1 MAAFIIFLVIV
12 MLSEIM
18 RHLFL
23 DKMKFTCQNPDC
35 GYDGYAKGK
44 EKGSLAMFSFLMIL
58 GAIPNVY
65 AAIVE
70 KESLLLLITGIIP
83 VSVYYIFK
91 GEIYYICP
99 KCRIKLQEEQA

>member
-44 EKGSLAMFSFLMIL
+44 EKGSLAMFSFLMIKIL
-58 GAIPNVY
+58 NIIKIISEIITPR
-65 AAIVE
+65 AAI
-70 KESLLLLITGIIP
+70 G
-83 VSVYYIFK
+83 
-91 GEIYYICP
+91 
-99 KCRIKLQEEQA
+99 RA